1 MAETT
6 AISAFGTILQVGD
19 GGDPTELFTGI
30 AEIHDF
36 SGPGISLNIIEATHQ
51 LSPDAMREFVA
62 GLKDLTELSFEI
74 GFVPTEATHS
84 LSTGFLK
91 DWSDRT
97 RRNYRIVFPD
107 TAATTWAVSGF
118 VTGFDISAPLEDM
131 LTAAVTIKLT
141 GPIVSV

>member
-6 AISAFGTILQVGD
+6 AISAFGTVLKVGD
-19 GGDPTELFTGI
+19 GGGTEVFTGV
-30 AEIHDF
+30 AEIHDM
-36 SGPGISLNIIEATHQ
+36 SGPGISLNMIEATHH
-51 LSPDAMREFVA
+51 LSPSAMREFVA

-91 DWSDRT
+91 DWADRT
-97 RRNYRIVFPD
+97 KRNYEIVFPD
-107 TAATTWAVSGF
+107 TAVTTWGVSGF
-118 VTGFDISAPLEDM
+118 VTGFDIAAPLEDM

-141 GPIVSV
+141 GPITDKT